1 MPIGLFLSLFIVIT
15 NDSVGVYKHTK
26 IETTCE
32 KHKLYLK
39 RAISIGFVDF
49 EEQFNEIIA
58 STETEDEA
66 RKLIEEDFEIQ
77 HAGLKD
83 IRILF
88 NYGRKRYTKKVNN
101 HYKRGCN
108 PFYRPELVLL
118 IMNKLC

>member
-1 MPIGLFLSLFIVIT
+1 MPIGLFLSLFIVVT

-77 HAGLKD
+77 HAGFK
-83 IRILF
+83 
-88 NYGRKRYTKKVNN
+88 G
-101 HYKRGCN
+101 YKN
-108 PFYRPELVLL
+108 PIQLWAQEIHEKSKQSLQEGL
-118 IMNKLC
+118 